1 MAKNVRENLRHEPA
15 ASPTGALAVYGHR
28 TARQSMYGCNNFETN
43 CLGVVYRTRRQVN
56 SFQYTSGGTAQRL
69 TKFRFD
75 GEDQMLQKLVPYAQC
90 VTKQRLLQ
98 KAGGTAELF
107 SADGAGHG
115 FFNAAPWYESTVSR
129 MHGFLDRVL
138 RPSR

>member
-1 MAKNVRENLRHEPA
+1 MAKNVRENLRHESD
-15 ASPTGALAVYGHR
+15 ASPTGALEVYGHR

-43 CLGVVYRTRRQVN
+43 CLGVVYRPRRQVN
-56 SFQYTSGGTAQRL
+56 SFQYTVAGPPNVSRNFVLTEKITCFRSSCPMRSAWRSSGYCRRL
-69 TKFRFD
+69 EVR
-75 GEDQMLQKLVPYAQC
+75 
-90 VTKQRLLQ
+90 
-98 KAGGTAELF
+98 AELF